1 MMNNQ
6 RRILLK
12 GSLTAAALGVAVG
25 AGLLVPG
32 RVLAAWPEKAFKAKA
47 MPEMLQELMGAES
60 AEESGD
66 IKIKA
71 PDIAENG
78 AVVPVTVTT
87 SIAGAESIALIAVN
101 NPAPLVAS
109 YELGEGAEGFVSTRI
124 KMGKSGDVV
133 AVVKSG
139 GQTLQR
145 QERGESHDRRLRWV
159 SPKNWSGG
167 PIFWANARQGRRAG
181 IEPYMDVCRH
191 RMPPRD
197 RCFIVSSPVD
207 QFFGR
212 TPGYATEQ
220 DDRI

>member
-1 MMNNQ
+1 MINRQ

-12 GSLTAAALGVAVG
+12 GSLTASALGVAVG

-32 RVLAAWPEKAFKAKA
+32 SVLAAWPEKAFKAKA
-47 MPEMLQELMGAES
+47 MPEMLQELMGAGA

-78 AVVPVTVTT
+78 AVVPVTITT

-101 NPAPLVAS
+101 NPAPLIAS
-109 YELGEGAEGFVSTRI
+109 YDLGEGAEGFVSTRI

-139 GQTLQR
+139 GKLYSAKKEVKVTI
-145 QERGESHDRRLRWV
+145 
-159 SPKNWSGG
+159 GG
-167 PIFWANARQGRRAG
+167 CGG
-181 IEPYMDVCRH
+181 
-191 RMPPRD
+191 
-197 RCFIVSSPVD
+197 
-207 QFFGR
+207 
-212 TPGYATEQ
+212 
-220 DDRI
+220 